1 MNTLYNEHSL
11 GIDEY
16 PMREYAPDVS
26 GVHEAAPA
34 LAQALTDMRLEDMRY
49 DGTFGEVVSTID
61 HSLER
66 RDDAPAVLS
75 VARLIRSL
83 LDTKADTAYTGITFE
98 GVRAVTKF
106 ALSVF
111 DGTAT
116 PAAIYD
122 VLSDNPGSRLAF
134 DTPVHQTEDITT
146 FDSTSLEKITDAAAR
161 LAELVGKEDV
171 LFLSLC
177 HGGLIAGA
185 GTFMTREQARPQGDS
200 LFYPV
205 RFSRYKHGDTAPML
219 SHDEVQRLRM
229 ESVGRAIVAF
239 DEDMCSGNTLEYAQG
254 HFARLFGRPV
264 AVLTTNNLRDEF
276 ALYAKSS
283 KIYDEFKLHEGYK
296 QYQYE
301 TDQSIPYNSL
311 FMAEGKLMNSPPHLS
326 NLENDSIK
334 PKHHLLYETMPEKSN
349 NWEDDSDYIVNI
361 KLHNSHES

>member
-1 MNTLYNEHSL
+1 MSTLNYEDNL
-11 GIDEY
+11 GIEEY
-16 PMREYAPDVS
+16 PKWEYAPDVS

-34 LAQALTDMRLEDMRY
+34 LAQALTHIRLEDMQY
-49 DGTFGEVVSTID
+49 DGTFGEVVSTIER
-61 HSLER
+61 SLEW

-83 LDTKADTAYTGITFE
+83 LDTKADTAYTGVTFE

-111 DGTAT
+111 DGTTT
-116 PAAIYD
+116 PATIYD
-122 VLSDNPGSRLAF
+122 LLSDNPGSRLAF
-134 DTPVHQTEDITT
+134 DTPVHQTKDITT

-205 RFSRYKHGDTAPML
+205 RFSRYKHGDAAPML
-219 SHDEVQRLRM
+219 SHDEVQRLRS
-229 ESVGRAIVAF
+229 ESVGRALVVF
-239 DEDMCSGNTLEYAQG
+239 DEDMCSGNTLEYAQE

-264 AVLTTNNLRDEF
+264 AVLTTNNLRDKF
-276 ALYAKSS
+276 ALYAKSR
-283 KIYDEFKLHEGYK
+283 KNYDEFKLHESYK

-301 TDQSIPYNSL
+301 IDTSSPYNSL
-311 FMAEGKLMNSPPHLS
+311 FMTEGKLINSPHHLS
-326 NLENDSIK
+326 NPENDSIK
-334 PKHHLLYETMPEKSN
+334 PKYLPLNETMPEESN
-349 NWEDDSDYIVNI
+349 NWKDDSDYIINVKPDNSY
-361 KLHNSHES
+361 KL